1 MKANKIS
8 RVAPILLTGINTSI
22 IPLFNLLVSYW
33 VIRYYGTFLW
43 GQFIA
48 YFLWM
53 NIATHIASFGSKE
66 YLLRQF
72 SNDGNHLSEEWSAS
86 FNSRLVLLFLF
97 TITIFFF
104 PITIERISYISIW
117 MISKFINQ
125 SFEPVIIYQK
135 KYFKSIV
142 SELTG
147 WCFIL
152 FSLYKSNSLSLTDL
166 LKIYAIAELL
176 KCLILSLW
184 NYKEVKL
191 RLRFQLDATWIKN
204 AFPLFLIGFAGLLQ
218 SRSDQLIA
226 TFYLSAKDLSFYQI
240 YISILLLL
248 QSIAYFIIQ
257 PYLKNLYRV
266 SIVVIEKLSIKLV
279 GFGAIL
285 IPILLLLCSQALEIF
300 YDFKVSKLQLITGYI
315 SIVCFFYYIP
325 FIYSLYKI
333 KEEKLVLINNV
344 VFISINLIGLPI
356 IFPNFGIDGAFTLI
370 AVVQIAQA
378 IIYRYQVKKRI

>member
-1 MKANKIS
+1 MKANRIS

-22 IPLFNLLVSYW
+22 IPLFNLVVSYW
-33 VIRYYGTFLW
+33 VIRYYGAFLW

-72 SNDGNHLSEEWSAS
+72 SNDGNHLSEDWNAS

-104 PITIERISYISIW
+104 PITIERISYIAIW

-152 FSLYKSNSLSLTDL
+152 FSLYKSNNLSLTDL
-166 LKIYAIAELL
+166 LKIYATAELL

-184 NYKEVKL
+184 NYKEIKV
-191 RLRFQLDATWIKN
+191 RLRFQLDATWLKN

-226 TFYLSAKDLSFYQI
+226 TFYLAGKDLAFYQI

-248 QSIAYFIIQ
+248 QSIAYFVIQ

-266 SIVVIEKLSIKLV
+266 SIVVIEKFSLKLV
-279 GFGAIL
+279 GLGAIL

-300 YDFKVSKLQLITGYI
+300 YGYTVSKLQLITGYI

-344 VFISINLIGLPI
+344 IFISINLIGLPF

-370 AVVQIAQA
+370 ALVQIVQA
-378 IIYRYQVKKRI
+378 IVYRYQVKKRI

>member
-72 SNDGNHLSEEWSAS
+72 SNDRNHLSEEWSAS

-104 PITIERISYISIW
+104 PITIERISYIAIW

-152 FSLYKSNSLSLTDL
+152 FSLYKSNNLSLTDI

-184 NYKEVKL
+184 NYK
-191 RLRFQLDATWIKN
+191 
-204 AFPLFLIGFAGLLQ
+204 
-218 SRSDQLIA
+218 
-226 TFYLSAKDLSFYQI
+226 
-240 YISILLLL
+240 
-248 QSIAYFIIQ
+248 
-257 PYLKNLYRV
+257 
-266 SIVVIEKLSIKLV
+266 
-279 GFGAIL
+279 
-285 IPILLLLCSQALEIF
+285 
-300 YDFKVSKLQLITGYI
+300 
-315 SIVCFFYYIP
+315 
-325 FIYSLYKI
+325 
-333 KEEKLVLINNV
+333 
-344 VFISINLIGLPI
+344 
-356 IFPNFGIDGAFTLI
+356 
-370 AVVQIAQA
+370 
-378 IIYRYQVKKRI
+378 